1 MMMKGLIALLAVV
14 ALCSTALALYT
25 VSDKGEW
32 PESWPKELEPL
43 RKQSRTLVGPMVENR
58 HYAIR
63 FYKREEFESAWP
75 HILKVKNSGAP
86 IRLLRGENFFLG
98 GDSKA
103 GVVLHCPP
111 AGGADNKATSVDLV
125 VDGEIIDLTRIRLP
139 PNTPIIDERFK
150 DGKEK

>member
-1 MMMKGLIALLAVV
+1 MKRTNIFLAAIGLLVAMAFCAV
-14 ALCSTALALYT
+14 APAYALYT

-103 GVVLHCPP
+103 G
-111 AGGADNKATSVDLV
+111 
-125 VDGEIIDLTRIRLP
+125 
-139 PNTPIIDERFK
+139 
-150 DGKEK
+150 